1 MNEEDLIN
9 ALMKADAD
17 GDTEGAQILADELN
31 KVRASASSQPKSM
44 ETVPLWQRP
53 FIAAADTA
61 RLAGSGL
68 GLGFSEKALAGIK
81 SMVGSGTYEEN
92 LAAERAATQA
102 ARDRAG
108 SAGIVTETGAK
119 MVGPMKAM
127 GALGAYGQ
135 VPQAAGLPSRLMA
148 ALGIGGLEGGAVGAI
163 EAAGNDRDVVKE
175 AKKGAAF
182 GAIAG
187 PAVEGISTAANNVF
201 RNRYGE
207 NRTPSIDSIRTA
219 KDDAYQAVEDAGAVY
234 PPDRYRKMVQ
244 DLNTDLVRP
253 HGGVREVRHPH
264 SYDTLQEFTDNAAN
278 MQRGPT
284 LYDLDLDRQ
293 GIFSDIILPG
303 GNERRFGSRMVEGI
317 DDLVKDT
324 TGVKTLR
331 GTPQEAVDNLL
342 SARDLNSRL
351 RKSEEVSSAITKAG
365 RSANSKSTG
374 VTAGNEMRQKFRAIL
389 DNDAKSVGYTPDEI
403 GLMESIVEGTK
414 WGNRARSAA
423 SKVEG
428 FTGKSAAAGAGTAI
442 GLGIGGP
449 IGGAAGGFAGLGAS
463 GLAGSAL
470 RGISERSTRKMADEL
485 LHLTTT
491 GRRFAT
497 GKANGLIDAA
507 READIRRALIALG
520 AG

>member
-17 GDTEGAQILADELN
+17 GDTEGAQILANELN
-31 KVRASASSQPKSM
+31 KVRASSASQPKSM

-53 FIAAADTA
+53 LLAAADTA
-61 RLAGSGL
+61 RLVGSGV

-81 SMVGSGTYEEN
+81 SFTGNGSYEEN

-108 SAGIVTETGAK
+108 SAGTAAELGGKVF
-119 MVGPMKAM
+119 GPMKAM

-135 VPQAAGLPSRLMA
+135 VPQAAGLPTRLMA

-163 EAAGNDRDVVKE
+163 EAAGNDRNIPVE
-175 AKKGAAF
+175 ARKGAAF

-187 PAVEGISTAANNVF
+187 PLVEGVSTAANNMF

-207 NRTPSIDSIRTA
+207 NKTPPIDSIRAA

-244 DLNTDLVRP
+244 DLNTDLIRP
-253 HGGVREVRHPH
+253 HGGVREVRHPQ
-264 SYDTLQEFTDNAAN
+264 SFDTLQEFTDNAATMN
-278 MQRGPT
+278 RGPS

-303 GNERRFGSRMVEGI
+303 GNERRFGSHIVEKL
-317 DDLVKDT
+317 DDFVKDT
-324 TGVKTLR
+324 SGVKTLR
-331 GTPQEAVDNLL
+331 GTPDEAVDSLL

-365 RSANSKSTG
+365 RSADAKSTG
-374 VTAGNEMRQKFRAIL
+374 VTAGNEMRQRFRSIL

-403 GLMESIVEGTK
+403 DMMEKIVKGTK

-428 FTGKSAAAGAGTAI
+428 FTGKSAAAAAGSAM
-442 GLGIGGP
+442 GLGIAGSTGGLV
-449 IGGAAGGFAGLGAS
+449 GGMAGLGAS
-463 GLAGSAL
+463 GIMGSTL
-470 RGISERSTRKMADEL
+470 RGVSERSTRKMADEL
-485 LHLTTT
+485 LHLTST

-520 AG
+520 AS

>member
-31 KVRASASSQPKSM
+31 KVRSASSAQPKSM
-44 ETVPLWQRP
+44 EAVPLWQRP
-53 FIAAADTA
+53 FVAAADTA

-68 GLGFSEKALAGIK
+68 GFGFSEKALAGIK
-81 SMVGSGTYEEN
+81 SMIGDGSYEDN

-108 SAGIVTETGAK
+108 SAGVVTETGAK
-119 MVGPMKAM
+119 IAGPMKAM

-135 VPQAAGLPSRLMA
+135 VPQAAGLPTRLMA
-148 ALGIGGLEGGAVGAI
+148 ALGIGGLEGGAIGAI
-163 EAAGNDRDVVKE
+163 EAAGNDRDIVTE

-187 PAVEGISTAANNVF
+187 PAIEGISTAANSAF
-201 RNRYGE
+201 RRRYGE
-207 NRTPSIDSIRTA
+207 NATPSIDSIRAA

-244 DLNTDLVRP
+244 DMNTDLIRP

-264 SYDTLQEFTDNAAN
+264 SFDTLAEFTDNASKMN
-278 MQRGPT
+278 RGPT

-303 GNERRFGSRMVEGI
+303 GNERRFGSQMVDSLDNFI
-317 DDLVKDT
+317 KNTD
-324 TGVKTLR
+324 GVVTQQ
-331 GTPQEAVDNLL
+331 GTPREAVDNLL

-365 RSANSKSTG
+365 RSASSKSTG
-374 VTAGNEMRQKFRAIL
+374 VTAGNEMRQKFRSIL
-389 DNDAKSVGYTPDEI
+389 DNDAKSIGYTPDEI
-403 GLMESIVEGTK
+403 GLMEQIVEGTK

-423 SKVEG
+423 AKVEG

-463 GLAGSAL
+463 GMMGSAL
-470 RGISERSTRKMADEL
+470 RGVSERSTRKMADEL
-485 LHLTTT
+485 LHLTST